1 MRLLKLSTK
10 GRYGARLMIEL
21 AGNYAD
27 GPLPLKD
34 IAERQNLSKGYLE
47 HIIPLLWSAGLI
59 KSVRGPGG
67 GYILS
72 RPPDSITLLEI
83 LTALEGSLDPVD
95 CISDPEIC
103 TRTGICASRDVWIDL
118 KEIITGR
125 LKEILL
131 SERVIK
137 QENKTSAG
145 PDAQKSLHGKSSGR

>member
-1 MRLLKLSTK
+1 MLKLSTK
-10 GRYGARLMIEL
+10 GRYGTRLMIEL
-21 AGNYAD
+21 AGNYSE
-27 GPLPLKD
+27 GPVALKD
-34 IAERQNLSKGYLE
+34 IAERQDLSKGYLE

-72 RPPDSITLLEI
+72 REPESITLLEI

-95 CISDPEIC
+95 CISDPSVC

-118 KEIITGR
+118 KEIIKAR

-131 SERVIK
+131 SKLVIK
-137 QENKTSAG
+137 QENKTSA
-145 PDAQKSLHGKSSGR
+145 